1 MFLSFFLYLSS
12 FFRFEGKVFMEW
24 YFLSL
29 RTSLKFKISET
40 VQNIK
45 TLEGNQEE
53 QTEHVAA
60 LTEQLS
66 QMDESIDKDRT
77 EFKKVEN
84 KLKKL
89 KIALSGS
96 IESLKDSISVSLE
109 DKTVT
114 LAENIAALREETD
127 AATAELKQR
136 FDGFESC
143 DVVNI
148 TRRLSTART
157 KINEIIE
164 KTSELDLQLK
174 EINRD
179 KSTNLLLHGLPF
191 KVRICWEDSSQFEVI
206 LVYAFLSPPPQDC
219 EQLTDLVKEISDV
232 LRTRLGIGREMAL
245 VTAHR

>member
-1 MFLSFFLYLSS
+1 MVQFQ
-12 FFRFEGKVFMEW
+12 FENFQK
-24 YFLSL
+24 
-29 RTSLKFKISET
+29 KFISKINET

-45 TLEGNQEE
+45 NLEGNQEE

-66 QMDESIDKDRT
+66 HVDDSIDKDRT

-96 IESLKDSISVSLE
+96 IESLKDSISASLE

-191 KVRICWEDSSQFEVI
+191 KVTTCGEDFSQLE
-206 LVYAFLSPPPQDC
+206 
-219 EQLTDLVKEISDV
+219 
-232 LRTRLGIGREMAL
+232 
-245 VTAHR
+245 

>member
-1 MFLSFFLYLSS
+1 M
-12 FFRFEGKVFMEW
+12 
-24 YFLSL
+24 
-29 RTSLKFKISET
+29 
-40 VQNIK
+40 
-45 TLEGNQEE
+45 
-53 QTEHVAA
+53 AA

-66 QMDESIDKDRT
+66 HVDDSIDKDRT

-114 LAENIAALREETD
+114 LADNIVALREETD

-191 KVRICWEDSSQFEVI
+191 KVTTCGEDSRHFEWI
-206 LVYAFLSPPPQDC
+206 HVYVHL
-219 EQLTDLVKEISDV
+219 
-232 LRTRLGIGREMAL
+232 
-245 VTAHR
+245 

>member
-1 MFLSFFLYLSS
+1 MVQFQ
-12 FFRFEGKVFMEW
+12 FENFQK
-24 YFLSL
+24 
-29 RTSLKFKISET
+29 KFISKINET

-45 TLEGNQEE
+45 NLEGNQEE

-66 QMDESIDKDRT
+66 QVDDSIDKDRT

-96 IESLKDSISVSLE
+96 IESLKDSISASLE

-191 KVRICWEDSSQFEVI
+191 KVTTCGEDSR
-206 LVYAFLSPPPQDC
+206 
-219 EQLTDLVKEISDV
+219 QLELKWWRDY
-232 LRTRLGIGREMAL
+232 
-245 VTAHR
+245 

>member
-1 MFLSFFLYLSS
+1 MVQFQ
-12 FFRFEGKVFMEW
+12 FENFQK
-24 YFLSL
+24 
-29 RTSLKFKISET
+29 KFISKINET

-45 TLEGNQEE
+45 NLEGNQEE

-66 QMDESIDKDRT
+66 HVDDSIDKDRT

-114 LAENIAALREETD
+114 LADNIAALREETD

-191 KVRICWEDSSQFEVI
+191 KVTTCGEDSR
-206 LVYAFLSPPPQDC
+206 
-219 EQLTDLVKEISDV
+219 QLELKWWRDY
-232 LRTRLGIGREMAL
+232 
-245 VTAHR
+245 